1 MSLYE
6 AISLLAA
13 IADEGANAYLDEYK
27 NGNVEKALKKV
38 DEFLAMIDEEP

>member
-13 IADEGANAYLDEYK
+13 IADEGANVYLDEYK

-38 DEFLAMIDEEP
+38 DEFLAMIGEEQ